1 VIKLYSTI
9 GVRGAVEALLPA
21 AEAKVGDKV
30 AVKIDVTWATAPM
43 LVKRLQA
50 GETADIMILNAA
62 GMETV
67 TASGWIV
74 PGSQAELAS
83 SGVGIAVKAGAPKP
97 DISTP
102 EALKKT
108 LLAAKSISYSDPEA
122 GGASGIYFAKL
133 IERMGIADAV
143 NAKKIFPP
151 PAGFCA
157 EFLLTGH
164 AELAIQQRPEL
175 MHVKGVEIIGG
186 LPGDLDVVTV
196 FIGGLATA
204 CKDQKA
210 GKALLDFLRSA
221 EAKAMFKEKG
231 LMTPA

>member
-1 VIKLYSTI
+1 
-9 GVRGAVEALLPA
+9 
-21 AEAKVGDKV
+21 
-30 AVKIDVTWATAPM
+30 
-43 LVKRLQA
+43 
-50 GETADIMILNAA
+50 
-62 GMETV
+62 
-67 TASGWIV
+67 
-74 PGSQAELAS
+74 
-83 SGVGIAVKAGAPKP
+83 VKAGAPKP

-157 EFLLTGH
+157 EFLLTGQ

-175 MHVKGVEIIGG
+175 LHVKGVEIVGG

-196 FIGGLATA
+196 FVGGLATA
-204 CKDQKA
+204 CKEQKT

-221 EAKAMFKEKG
+221 AAKAVFKEKG
-231 LMTPA
+231 LNVP

>member
-1 VIKLYSTI
+1 VLKLFSTI
-9 GVRGAVEALLPA
+9 GVRGGLEALLPA
-21 AEAKVGDKV
+21 AEAKIGDRI
-30 AVKIDVTWATAPM
+30 AVTWATAPM

-50 GETADIMILNAA
+50 GETADVMILNAA

-83 SGVGIAVKAGAPKP
+83 SGVGIAVKAGAPRP

-133 IERMGIADAV
+133 IERMGIAKEV

-157 EFLLTGH
+157 EFLLTGQ

-175 MHVKGVEIIGG
+175 MHVKGVEIVGG

-196 FIGGLATA
+196 FIAGLATA

-210 GKALLDFLRSA
+210 GRALLDFLRSG
-221 EAKAMFKEKG
+221 EAKAMFKAKG

>member
-1 VIKLYSTI
+1 VLKLYSTI

-21 AEAKVGDKV
+21 AEAKIGGKV
-30 AVKIDVTWATAPM
+30 DVTWATAPM

-50 GETADIMILNAA
+50 GETADVMILNAA

-102 EALKKT
+102 EALRKT

-157 EFLLTGH
+157 EFLLTGQ

-175 MHVKGVEIIGG
+175 LHVKGVEIVGG

-196 FIGGLATA
+196 FVGGVGTA
-204 CKDQKA
+204 SKDQKM
-210 GKALLDFLRSA
+210 GKALIDFLRSV